1 MNRVAAPLS
10 AVLFLWA
17 KLRSQLACR
26 GRVGEC
32 IAVRLGAGMVRLAE
46 YRLDDLARISG
57 VSARNIRAYR
67 ERGLLDPPRRV
78 GRSAYYSDTHLAQLA
93 AISRL
98 LGKGFSSAHIAEFFD
113 GLRHGQSLVDI
124 LGIPPTTMGQQAG
137 RLQVAPADPDL
148 DTLVSRGLVR
158 IVDDAVVLTDPVL
171 AEVVDHVPDQH
182 MWLHAIAQVVASTD
196 AAVGALAESAVET
209 VADCLADQRESDN
222 RALVHAVLSGLLDQA
237 VKRAA
242 AIA

>member
-1 MNRVAAPLS
+1 M
-10 AVLFLWA
+10 
-17 KLRSQLACR
+17 K
-26 GRVGEC
+26 EC
-32 IAVRLGAGMVRLAE
+32 IAVRLGGGMVRLAE
-46 YRLDDLARISG
+46 YRLNDLARISG

-78 GRSAYYSDTHLAQLA
+78 GRSAYYGDTHLAQLA

-124 LGIPPTTMGQQAG
+124 LGIPPTTVGQQAG
-137 RLQVAPADPDL
+137 HLQVAPADPDL
-148 DTLVSRGLVR
+148 DALVSRGLARV
-158 IVDDAVVLTDPVL
+158 IDDAVVLTDPVL

-182 MWLHAIAQVVASTD
+182 MCLHAIAQVVASTD
-196 AAVGALAESAVET
+196 AAVGALAESAVGT

-222 RALVHAVLSGLLDQA
+222 CALAHAVLSGLLDQA

>member
-1 MNRVAAPLS
+1 MG
-10 AVLFLWA
+10 AVEI
-17 KLRSQLACR
+17 
-26 GRVGEC
+26 V
-32 IAVRLGAGMVRLAE
+32 V
-46 YRLDDLARISG
+46 
-57 VSARNIRAYR
+57 
-67 ERGLLDPPRRV
+67 PRRGARRWQREIV
-78 GRSAYYSDTHLAQLA
+78 ERLRARGHTVFVTHGPAVEWPLA
-93 AISRL
+93 AR
-98 LGKGFSSAHIAEFFD
+98 A
-113 GLRHGQSLVDI
+113 I
-124 LGIPPTTMGQQAG
+124 LGFEA
-137 RLQVAPADPDL
+137 R
-148 DTLVSRGLVR
+148 
-158 IVDDAVVLTDPVL
+158 VLRKGSVL